1 MGGALLGGAV
11 VSLANPFWSLWWLTV
26 GATLLSRFYPGPLG
40 LGGVGAIYLGHILS
54 DFLWYSGVALAV
66 AAGRRVM
73 PRPAYAGLLLACG
86 AFLAVMGGVF
96 LYTGIRAV
104 GALVNASPVGG

>member
-1 MGGALLGGAV
+1 
-11 VSLANPFWSLWWLTV
+11 
-26 GATLLSRFYPGPLG
+26 
-40 LGGVGAIYLGHILS
+40 
-54 DFLWYSGVALAV
+54 
-66 AAGRRVM
+66 M